1 MSLWG
6 QPGIF
11 GPQPGSLSFQL
22 DHTQGAGQLDE
33 YGYPLIFKVK
43 VQFTVKLSTLV
54 V

>member
-22 DHTQGAGQLDE
+22 DHTQGAGQEAELHLGVD
-33 YGYPLIFKVK
+33 
-43 VQFTVKLSTLV
+43 SRLV
-54 V
+54 I